1 MPREP
6 HADRRRP
13 DLHSHNEE
21 RAMRCPKCY
30 YISFDAGDRC
40 RNCGYDFSLTVET
53 VASDLPI
60 ASTAPDGPLADFALE
75 AARPVPP
82 RAPDTASDLP
92 LFSRAPLERPNL
104 PPQLPPRPPLAVRR
118 SAPVRERS
126 RIPNTATLDL
136 EFPVSSDRAGSAG
149 DEAASEFDPS
159 TAKLLPRIAAGLIDA
174 VLMASID
181 VAVIYLTLRVCGL
194 TPGDL
199 RALPPVPLGAFL
211 LLLAGGY
218 LISFTVASG
227 QTIGKM
233 VLGIR
238 VVPIPERDSGNARV
252 TFGSAVLRAAACL
265 VSILTAGLGYIPALF
280 SRDRRT
286 LHDRLADT
294 RVVRA

>member
-1 MPREP
+1 
-6 HADRRRP
+6 
-13 DLHSHNEE
+13 
-21 RAMRCPKCY
+21 MRCPKCH
-30 YISFDAGDRC
+30 YISFDTGDRC
-40 RNCGYDFSLTVET
+40 RNCGYDFSLTAET
-53 VASDLPI
+53 VGPDLAISAS
-60 ASTAPDGPLADFALE
+60 APEGPLADFDLE

-92 LFSRAPLERPNL
+92 LFSRAPFDRPSV
-104 PPQLPPRPPLAVRR
+104 PPQVPPRPPLAVRR
-118 SAPVRERS
+118 SAPARERA
-126 RIPNTATLDL
+126 RIPDTATLDL
-136 EFPVSSDRAGSAG
+136 EFPALSTHRRPGSILEDALP
-149 DEAASEFDPS
+149 ESESS
-159 TAKLLPRIAAGLIDA
+159 TAKLLPRIAAGFIDA
-174 VLMASID
+174 LLMVLID

-194 TPGDL
+194 TPADL

-233 VLGIR
+233 ALGIR

-265 VSILTAGLGYIPALF
+265 VSILAAGLGYLPALF
-280 SRDRRT
+280 SQDRRA

>member
-1 MPREP
+1 
-6 HADRRRP
+6 
-13 DLHSHNEE
+13 
-21 RAMRCPKCY
+21 MRCPKCH
-30 YISFDAGDRC
+30 YIRFESGDRC
-40 RNCGYDFSLTVET
+40 RNCGYDFSLTAES
-53 VASDLPI
+53 VAPDLPI
-60 ASTAPDGPLADFALE
+60 VSTEPIGPLGDFALE
-75 AARPVPP
+75 VNRPVPA

-92 LFSRAPLERPNL
+92 LFSRAPLERATVPAQ
-104 PPQLPPRPPLAVRR
+104 PPPRPPLAVRR
-118 SAPVRERS
+118 AAPARERA
-126 RIPNTATLDL
+126 RIPDTATLDL
-136 EFPVSSDRAGSAG
+136 EFPALSSRRGSILE
-149 DEAASEFDPS
+149 DEAPAGPDAN

-174 VLMASID
+174 ILMGSID
-181 VAVIYLTLRVCGL
+181 VAVVYLTLRVCGL
-194 TPGDL
+194 TSADL

-233 VLGIR
+233 ALGIR

-252 TFGSAVLRAAACL
+252 TFGSALLRAVACL